1 MNIGF
6 KNTVIM
12 ATLFL
17 IGVVFGLSIA
27 TAVVWFCF
35 SLLSDAFPDTISCL
49 TLEQSLAVAIVL
61 LIVKGFFCKDKD

>member
-6 KNTVIM
+6 KNTVIIVM
-12 ATLFL
+12 LFFISVIL
-17 IGVVFGLSIA
+17 GLGIA

-35 SLLSDAFPDTISCL
+35 SLLSDVFPDTISCL

-61 LIVKGFFCKDKD
+61 LIIKGFFCKDKD

>member
-27 TAVVWFCF
+27 TAVVWVCF
-35 SLLSDAFPDTISCL
+35 SLLSDVFPGTISCL

>member
-1 MNIGF
+1 MDIGF

-17 IGVVFGLSIA
+17 IGVVFGLSIT

-35 SLLSDAFPDTISCL
+35 SLLSDVFPGTISCL